1 MKKLLLQSALLAAGF
16 LLLAGCTNVA
26 TFDYSAAA
34 EPMVSFAG
42 PPEAKSI
49 AVLPFLDQRSR
60 KSLQQ
65 LAPAADSGSF
75 YLGLLPLMPYGYVK
89 KPFPERSDDFVSLGR
104 FHFNPSLDLAE
115 ASVLSLKASRLFGR
129 VELADSA
136 GRTRIEIAGRA
147 SLLRLYRFLK
157 KQPGLEKL
165 EFKLNAAECG
175 VRETRTI
182 VGLETVTAEEYAA
195 GKKYKDAVSHAFYPI
210 DLHDAKVGLDKRNLA
225 PGIVPTVP
233 RGALIPRNTRHL
245 LAAGRILSSDRLANS
260 ALRVQATCMAT
271 GQAAGA
277 LAALSVRLGVPAE
290 EIPMP
295 ELRRLLEANRAIVP

>member
-136 GRTRIEIAGRA
+136 GPDRRGVPLARECQQYVLFGCDADLLHQLL
-147 SLLRLYRFLK
+147 SL
-157 KQPGLEKL
+157 P
-165 EFKLNAAECG
+165 
-175 VRETRTI
+175 
-182 VGLETVTAEEYAA
+182 
-195 GKKYKDAVSHAFYPI
+195 
-210 DLHDAKVGLDKRNLA
+210 
-225 PGIVPTVP
+225 
-233 RGALIPRNTRHL
+233 GALG
-245 LAAGRILSSDRLANS
+245 GRS
-260 ALRVQATCMAT
+260 A
-271 GQAAGA
+271 
-277 LAALSVRLGVPAE
+277 
-290 EIPMP
+290 
-295 ELRRLLEANRAIVP
+295 